1 MRFLAFTIISKQQK
15 KTAIINMSQIEYIV
29 PTEIEDQ
36 FIFKLF
42 SGDHLVVEISWG
54 KLTRLYNLRQD
65 IKRYV

>member
-1 MRFLAFTIISKQQK
+1 MRFLAFTIISHEQK

-29 PTEIEDQ
+29 PTESEDR

-42 SGDHLVVEISWG
+42 SGDHLVVEISWK
-54 KLTRLYNLRQD
+54 KLTRLYNLNQD